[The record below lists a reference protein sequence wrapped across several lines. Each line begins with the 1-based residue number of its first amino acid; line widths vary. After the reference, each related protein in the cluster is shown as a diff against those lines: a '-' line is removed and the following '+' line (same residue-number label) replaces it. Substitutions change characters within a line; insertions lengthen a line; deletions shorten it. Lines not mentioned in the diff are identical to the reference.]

1 MEVYV
6 YYTENYGDLIGD
18 GFNACENMCVF
29 SNLEV
34 AKQQVISTIKLHAG
48 ITESGDGYN
57 HFVVSTDELRD
68 AGININ
74 DGDKLTDEQITQ
86 LVEYTFKDDGG
97 GILLFADEQ
106 DNYEE
111 YFIVRVYP
119 HAVIDEREVNV
130 PC

>member
-18 GFNACENMCVF
+18 GFNACEDMRVF

-34 AKQQVISTIKLHAG
+34 AKQQVLSTIRQHAG
-48 ITESGDGYN
+48 IVESDDGYN
-57 HFVVSTDELRD
+57 HFVVSKDELRD

-74 DGDKLTDEQITQ
+74 EGDKLTDAQITI
-86 LVEYTFKDDGG
+86 LVESAFKDDGG

-106 DNYEE
+106 ENYDE
-111 YFIVRVYP
+111 YF
-119 HAVIDEREVNV
+119 VIRLSLHEIE
-130 PC
+130 